1 MHELSLI
8 WYDIRYFFKLM
19 FYLNFGWRLC
29 SFLSYRSI
37 TFFLQLLILV
47 LFFFLTQPNYNTLYI
62 FLYICFIHL
71 PYIILKYNL
80 SSVYLWD
87 IVIFIWVLFCNIF
100 NNCFLF
106 FRMWHFLKVNFLSY
120 IYLQNIY
127 NLKSHI

>member
-1 MHELSLI
+1 
-8 WYDIRYFFKLM
+8 M

-80 SSVYLWD
+80 SSVYL
-87 IVIFIWVLFCNIF
+87 
-100 NNCFLF
+100 
-106 FRMWHFLKVNFLSY
+106 
-120 IYLQNIY
+120 
-127 NLKSHI
+127 